1 MLNVRLSDRPM
12 ISAPEILVLPVA
24 PDDESNAVLLPVVS
38 DIDDELRAEIQ
49 AFLAD
54 VEHSG
59 KAGAIASLP
68 RPLRTPRRV
77 LFVGVGKTDG
87 KPDGGAGWRAAGAA
101 VARAAG
107 SDRALAI
114 AMPTAA
120 SAGQAAENAR
130 AVAEG
135 LWLASY
141 RFRLPEGRKPS
152 TDAVRGVDI
161 SPDEKL
167 QQVTLLVD
175 DSEALA
181 DTITDASTVAF
192 ATRFARDLTNM
203 PSDEKSPEWFANQI
217 SAVAAGNPRLHVRVR
232 AGAELADFG
241 GITAVGGG
249 STRPPRLVELSWEP
263 ENATQHVVLVGKGI
277 TFDTG
282 GISIKP
288 AAGMLLMRKDMGGAA
303 AIMAATLGAAEM
315 NLPIR
320 ITALAPLAENSVS
333 GGSYRPGDVVRHY
346 GGLTSEILNTDA
358 EGRLVLADAL
368 AYAAEQFEP
377 DYLIDLATLTGANL
391 VSLGRRAG
399 ALFTEDDALAA
410 ALTTAATDAGEA
422 VWRMPLTED
431 YMSQLRSD
439 VADLAHWAAGGASAT
454 VAALFLREFTG
465 AARGRWAHIDMSA
478 PSWAPSA
485 DGELAKGATGWG
497 VRTLLRWLEALTA

>member
-24 PDDESNAVLLPVVS
+24 PDGESNAVLLPVVS

-54 VEHSG
+54 AEHSG

-77 LFVGVGKTDG
+77 LFVGVGKIAG
-87 KPDGGAGWRAAGAA
+87 EAGWRAAGAA

-120 SAGQAAENAR
+120 SAVEAAENAR

-152 TDAVRGVDI
+152 TGAVVDI

-175 DSEALA
+175 DSDALA
-181 DTITDASTVAF
+181 DTITDASTIAT

-217 SAVAAGNPRLHVRVR
+217 SAVAAGNPRLRVRVR

-249 STRPPRLVELSWEP
+249 STRHPRLVELSWEP

-288 AAGMLLMRKDMGGAA
+288 ASGMLLMRKDMGGAA

-320 ITALAPLAENSVS
+320 ITALAPLAENSV
-333 GGSYRPGDVVRHY
+333 GGNSYRPGDVVRHY

-368 AYAAEQFEP
+368 AYASEQLEP

-410 ALTTAATDAGEA
+410 ALTTAAADAGEA

-439 VADLAHWAAGGASAT
+439 VADLAHWAAGGAGAT

-465 AARGRWAHIDMSA
+465 TARARWAHIDMSA

-497 VRTLLRWLEALTA
+497 VRTLLRWLETLTA